1 MNRTLRAKAAGA
13 LLAAAA
19 AAATLSLATAGPAS
33 ATTFPGPAGSGEIL
47 PDTAGQFGDPANIYA
62 RATSS
67 GQVIEDGFDS
77 DAWGSAAR
85 TFGANGSNAQRV
97 YFERVGSRT
106 LVWDSGAGT
115 ASTPGVG
122 VYKILHY
129 TASGK
134 VLCLDADGSAGAPG
148 AGSAVS
154 WYGCDPNFGNQPNQL
169 WTYAPVAHRANG
181 DASTP
186 SALVNI
192 GSLATS
198 QTSMDVRTAPIL
210 AAAAN
215 QQGTNSALTLVA
227 QPSATAANSSWHLT
241 DVASS

>member
-1 MNRTLRAKAAGA
+1 MHEVEHLGLGVVAALVDAVLGQRLRG
-13 LLAAAA
+13 AAAA
-19 AAATLSLATAGPAS
+19 LVERREEPLPRADPLPLPVVHAESIPHPAAANQPAGP
-33 ATTFPGPAGSGEIL
+33 
-47 PDTAGQFGDPANIYA
+47 
-62 RATSS
+62 
-67 GQVIEDGFDS
+67 
-77 DAWGSAAR
+77 
-85 TFGANGSNAQRV
+85 
-97 YFERVGSRT
+97 
-106 LVWDSGAGT
+106 
-115 ASTPGVG
+115 
-122 VYKILHY
+122 
-129 TASGK
+129 
-134 VLCLDADGSAGAPG
+134 AGAPG

-154 WYGCDPNFGNQPNQL
+154 WYGCDPNFANQPNQL

-192 GSLATS
+192 GSVASS